1 MIRELIA
8 LLIIGL
14 ALALLHPIVGEWLEA
29 IDLKTDLSS
38 LEPDDES

>member
-14 ALALLHPIVGEWLEA
+14 ALALLHPRVQGWLEA
-29 IDLKTDLSS
+29 IDIADNLGSY
-38 LEPDDES
+38 DDET